1 MVHTACMRDRLCLM
15 LLLPLD
21 SSELGIRLLIFR
33 LWPINL
39 LAVVVVILKKGQSES
54 YALSFN
60 PPSIPSSSVSWPF
73 HC

>member
-1 MVHTACMRDRLCLM
+1 MVSTTCKCDGLCLM

-39 LAVVVVILKKGQSES
+39 SAVVVVILKKGQSES
-54 YALSFN
+54 QVLSFN
-60 PPSIPSSSVSWPF
+60 PPSNPCSPVFLPF
-73 HC
+73 HY

>member
-1 MVHTACMRDRLCLM
+1 MVSTTCKCDGLCLM

-39 LAVVVVILKKGQSES
+39 SAVVVVILKRGSQSLM
-54 YALSFN
+54 YYLSIHQVILAVLYF
-60 PPSIPSSSVSWPF
+60 
-73 HC
+73 